1 MRAVPHIGT
10 YRRELP
16 VSLERMYE
24 NTIDWAHLPYLHRSS
39 FARIECVRS
48 DESGFQARI
57 WPRRMPE
64 GPPFLLELT
73 LDRELR
79 RWISR
84 TVEGPGTGSEIW
96 TQVVPLAEGRIE
108 VIVDFFVPEIPSD
121 RLIATRDFFT
131 NLYTR
136 LYDEDVAMMTTRQA
150 RLDEA
155 DRETAQ
161 RPSARQSL
169 GASDEVR
176 ARLPLT
182 IEAPEGQK
190 FAITEVGDQLVAYAA
205 VCPHRLGPLGEG
217 ALTDGIVECP
227 WHGYRFDVR
236 TGECVS
242 GARCRL
248 APAPVNAVD
257 RASGEVI
264 VHWSQRKT

>member
-24 NTIDWAHLPYLHRSS
+24 NTVDWAHLPYLHRSS

-48 DESGFQARI
+48 DQSGFQAWL
-57 WPRRMPE
+57 WPRRTPE

-96 TQVVPLAEGRIE
+96 TQVVPLAERRIE
-108 VIVDFFVPEIPSD
+108 VIVDFFVPDVPPE
-121 RLIATRDFFT
+121 RLVATRDFLT
-131 NLYTR
+131 GLYTR

-150 RLDEA
+150 RLDQA
-155 DRETAQ
+155 DRVVAPLTV
-161 RPSARQSL
+161 ARQSL
-169 GASDEVR
+169 GSIDEVR
-176 ARLPLT
+176 ARLPIA
-182 IEAPEGQK
+182 IEAPDGQK
-190 FAITEVGDQLVAYAA
+190 FAIAEVRDQFVAYSA

-217 ALTDGIVECP
+217 AVTDGIVECP
-227 WHGYRFDVR
+227 WHGYRFDLSS
-236 TGECVS
+236 GACVS

-248 APAPVNAVD
+248 APAPVIAVD
-257 RASGEVI
+257 RATGEMVI
-264 VHWSQRKT
+264 HWNQ